1 MSCTTLE
8 LDPLCLEEIPGGCDP
23 CREETIDWLM
33 QSDKLLTIPRVATNQ
48 SNIGNHADGFPPNK
62 RYKRLVP
69 NEQKEM
75 EDPFGDNNDFTA
87 DDLEEIDIIA
97 SQAFTQNFSLPT
109 NVKSEWNSDVSS
121 PLNNDSKPSNHM
133 KQSNIALSTG
143 RKFQFAGC
151 STEETSTKDKFRHE
165 TLQAQYEEA
174 KKKLQ
179 EMQDEILIK
188 NGEIRI
194 LRDSMQQMESTVE
207 EQRKAHILLEE
218 EKEQYLR
225 EKEKEF
231 SKKLQSLQSELQFKD
246 AEMNEL
252 RTKLLNCE
260 RIKSVIPSISYTSPK
275 KSPSSIVK
283 IEGCAQNEKQSYPTK
298 ESFGSEL
305 SPKPSCSKTLVFSQ
319 PLCLNKDSKK
329 PSLDTK
335 LVKQEMSYICAQR
348 QAPLPAQPS
357 ALEIRAEERAR
368 ASTLFAVESSHLLY
382 IKERAS
388 ASEECWN
395 LLRGVYQRSILVTAL
410 MKQPIV
416 EGSSFGL
423 CHLLSSNIEAPPGP
437 ILQPNSLSTGCTGI
451 YSDRSSCSEEQE
463 RQEEESLKLAK
474 KLAVTGLSLIAM
486 DDGSLDK
493 SAEENKRRISHLKC
507 YKVPGAVHLLPL
519 LEHHIGAYCQALQ
532 LTLKTGSTSS
542 GNQSAS
548 SRISSNTRSSV
559 DDFQANL
566 EEFALASLGIL
577 YYLVFY
583 SWDVVCTLL
592 SCNRT
597 PDRDLGGMEIVEK
610 DRTVS
615 CLQEPNPELDDTN
628 NDRYQHPLFKSL
640 LYLLTSCTSAVGC
653 QRHCILNQCLKI
665 LLKLAEKST
674 VDLLM
679 SFSPLLNIQAQALL
693 RCISSEA
700 PVFAV
705 HLIVRLSSLL
715 VEHQELAAQLCT
727 ASENC
732 LLLALYMYITSRP
745 DKSTSE
751 MLWLQLEQ
759 ETVRF
764 LTKCM
769 QCCSISLVGR
779 DCQCN
784 REVVKVLIVMLHRQW
799 LTVRRVEGNLCDARG
814 RQVVQFLRDA
824 VLLLHSLSQKDKL
837 FHDHCLEVLHQY
849 DHVMPGVRTILKKV
863 PNLKAC
869 EELALDE
876 LYPLETE
883 TDDQEMD
890 CS

>member
-1 MSCTTLE
+1 MSVNQLFGNKKRNSSILYGVDQAKITASSSSFQGATK
-8 LDPLCLEEIPGGCDP
+8 
-23 CREETIDWLM
+23 
-33 QSDKLLTIPRVATNQ
+33 QST
-48 SNIGNHADGFPPNK
+48 IGNHGDGFPPNK
-62 RYKRLVP
+62 RYKSLVP

-75 EDPFGDNNDFTA
+75 EDPFGDNDDFTA

-97 SQAFTQNFSLPT
+97 SQAFTQNCSLPT
-109 NVKSEWNSDVSS
+109 NAVTSEWNAGLSS
-121 PLNNDSKPSNHM
+121 PLNNTSRPSSYT
-133 KQSNIALSTG
+133 KQSSVALTTG
-143 RKFQFAGC
+143 RKVQFGN
-151 STEETSTKDKFRHE
+151 STEETSTRDKFRLE

-207 EQRKAHILLEE
+207 EQRKSHILLEE
-218 EKEQYLR
+218 EKEVHLR

-231 SKKLQSLQSELQFKD
+231 SKKLQSLQSELQFRD

-260 RIKSVIPSISYTSPK
+260 RIKCVIPSSSYTSPK
-275 KSPSSIVK
+275 KSPSRIVK
-283 IEGCAQNEKQSYPTK
+283 IEGCTQNEKQEYPTK

-305 SPKPSCSKTLVFSQ
+305 SSKASCSKTLVFAQS
-319 PLCLNKDSKK
+319 PWLNKDSEK
-329 PSLDTK
+329 PSLDAK
-335 LVKQEMSYICAQR
+335 IVKQENSYICAQR
-348 QAPLPAQPS
+348 Q
-357 ALEIRAEERAR
+357 
-368 ASTLFAVESSHLLY
+368 
-382 IKERAS
+382 
-388 ASEECWN
+388 
-395 LLRGVYQRSILVTAL
+395 GSILITAL

-416 EGSSFGL
+416 EGSSLGL
-423 CHLLSSNIEAPPGP
+423 CYLLSSHVEAQPGP
-437 ILQPNSLSTGCTGI
+437 VLPTSSFSTGCTGI
-451 YSDRSSCSEEQE
+451 FSSRSTCSEEQE
-463 RQEEESLKLAK
+463 GQEEVLLKLAQ
-474 KLAVTGLSLIAM
+474 KLAVTGLNLIAM
-486 DDGSLDK
+486 DDGSLDE
-493 SAEENKRRISHLKC
+493 SSEVNKRRISHLKR
-507 YKVPGAVHLLPL
+507 YKIPGAVHLLPL

-532 LTLKTGSTSS
+532 SVLKTGSTPS
-542 GNQSAS
+542 GNQSAAS
-548 SRISSNTRSSV
+548 SRISSRSST
-559 DDFQANL
+559 DDFQSNL
-566 EEFALASLGIL
+566 EEFALTSLGIL

-592 SCNRT
+592 SHNMK
-597 PDRDLGGMEIVEK
+597 PDHGLGGTDIVGK
-610 DRTVS
+610 DKTVA
-615 CLQEPNPELDDTN
+615 CTKQCKGNLQEPNPELDAA
-628 NDRYQHPLFKSL
+628 NDDRPQHPLFKSL
-640 LYLLTSCTSAVGC
+640 LHLLTLCTSVVGC
-653 QRHCILNQCLKI
+653 QRHCILNQCLKV

-693 RCISSEA
+693 RCMSTEA

-705 HLIVRLSSLL
+705 HLTVRLLTLL
-715 VEHQELAAQLCT
+715 AEHQELAARLCT
-727 ASENC
+727 VSENC

-784 REVVKVLIVMLHRQW
+784 PEVVKALIVMVHRQW
-799 LTVRRVEGNLCDARG
+799 LTVRRVEGSLFDVRG
-814 RQVVQFLRDA
+814 KQVVQFLRDT

-849 DHVMPGVRTILKKV
+849 DHVMPGVRAILRKV

>member
-1 MSCTTLE
+1 MSVNHLFGNKKRNSSILYGMDQAKITSSSSSS
-8 LDPLCLEEIPGGCDP
+8 
-23 CREETIDWLM
+23 
-33 QSDKLLTIPRVATNQ
+33 QVATNQ

-143 RKFQFAGC
+143 RKFQFGC

-348 QAPLPAQPS
+348 Q
-357 ALEIRAEERAR
+357 
-368 ASTLFAVESSHLLY
+368 
-382 IKERAS
+382 
-388 ASEECWN
+388 
-395 LLRGVYQRSILVTAL
+395 GSILVTAL